1 MGKIRFYKNPED
13 ILFKILR
20 EGRRTWLA
28 ENIEDKCDHFFN
40 FCVTAQAL
48 RDWCIKYLKLIDQKE
63 KEIFHE
69 EINKHKYFKECR
81 DLANSSKH
89 FTLTKDN
96 SSVIS
101 TKTLFSEFRPLTGFD
116 NSNYLPSKEKLDINI
131 ILSDET
137 VCLFEFLHFIALGWI
152 EIFKIKKIPLA
163 DGADPIIMYMEDF
176 MF

>member
-1 MGKIRFYKNPED
+1 
-13 ILFKILR
+13 
-20 EGRRTWLA
+20 
-28 ENIEDKCDHFFN
+28 
-40 FCVTAQAL
+40 L

-101 TKTLFSEFRPLTGFD
+101 TKTLFSEFRPLTGVD

-137 VCLFEFLHFIALGWI
+137 VCLFEFCILLLWVGLKFL
-152 EIFKIKKIPLA
+152 K
-163 DGADPIIMYMEDF
+163 
-176 MF
+176 